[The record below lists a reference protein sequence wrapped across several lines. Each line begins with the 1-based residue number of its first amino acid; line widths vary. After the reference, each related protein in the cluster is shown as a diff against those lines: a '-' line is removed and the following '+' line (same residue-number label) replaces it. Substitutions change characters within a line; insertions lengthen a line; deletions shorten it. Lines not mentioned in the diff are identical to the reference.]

1 MLLGSKYSEI
11 LASILNK
18 EIKML
23 IITWYMGV
31 ASRVAERLKDLR
43 KLGNIKKMPKPHR
56 MIA

>member
-11 LASILNK
+11 LASTLNK
-18 EIKML
+18 QIKML

-31 ASRVAERLKDLR
+31 VSRVAERLKDLR

>member
-31 ASRVAERLKDLR
+31 ASRIAERLKDLR

>member
-1 MLLGSKYSEI
+1 
-11 LASILNK
+11 
-18 EIKML
+18 ML

-31 ASRVAERLKDLR
+31 ASRIAERLKDLR